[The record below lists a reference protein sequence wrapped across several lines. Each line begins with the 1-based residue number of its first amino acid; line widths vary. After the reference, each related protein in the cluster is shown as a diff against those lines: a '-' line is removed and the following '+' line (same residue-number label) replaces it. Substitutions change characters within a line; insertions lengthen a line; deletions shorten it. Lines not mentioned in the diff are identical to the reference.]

1 MRDVNRQCQLL
12 PSQYSTK
19 FQSRSS
25 KGSKKNSNSDS
36 AYLNIEIVTYF
47 LFLLQAAKMANY
59 CKFQK
64 LCDFLFLSFAI
75 IFIITRLGIY
85 PLWILNTI
93 FFELPEIV
101 GGFPGLSIFIIFLL
115 ILQILHC
122 FWSYLIIKAA
132 YKAVLKGKVRSMGM
146 FFS

>member
-1 MRDVNRQCQLL
+1 MFTHHIVAVLLLIISYVVNFTRVGTLTCCLHDVVDVVL
-12 PSQYSTK
+12 
-19 FQSRSS
+19 
-25 KGSKKNSNSDS
+25 
-36 AYLNIEIVTYF
+36 E
-47 LFLLQAAKMANY
+47 AAKMANY

-85 PLWILNTI
+85 PLWILNTV

-101 GGFPGLSIFIIFLL
+101 GGFPGLSIFIILLL

-132 YKAVLKGKVRSMGM
+132 YKAVLKGK
-146 FFS
+146 